1 MALAQEFDW
10 FTYVPTV
17 SRPWEDPEWRGERG
31 RVEDVMR
38 KYADAAGM
46 RPGYGGV
53 FLCGHPG
60 MISGARAIMRR
71 AGFDNKAIREEQ
83 YWPD

>member
-1 MALAQEFDW
+1 
-10 FTYVPTV
+10 
-17 SRPWEDPEWRGERG
+17 
-31 RVEDVMR
+31 MR
-38 KYADAAGM
+38 KYADQAGM
-46 RPGYGGV
+46 RPGNGGI

>member
-1 MALAQEFDW
+1 MGAANGEGLRTSCAS
-10 FTYVPTV
+10 TPTL
-17 SRPWEDPEWRGERG
+17 
-31 RVEDVMR
+31 
-38 KYADAAGM
+38 AGM
-46 RPGYGGV
+46 RPGNGGV

-71 AGFDNKAIREEQ
+71 AGFDDKAIREEQ

>member
-1 MALAQEFDW
+1 MAAASGGGSRTSCASTLTLRAC
-10 FTYVPTV
+10 VP
-17 SRPWEDPEWRGERG
+17 GN
-31 RVEDVMR
+31 
-38 KYADAAGM
+38 
-46 RPGYGGV
+46 GGV

-71 AGFDNKAIREEQ
+71 AGFDDKAIREEQ

>member
-1 MALAQEFDW
+1 
-10 FTYVPTV
+10 
-17 SRPWEDPEWRGERG
+17 
-31 RVEDVMR
+31 
-38 KYADAAGM
+38 
-46 RPGYGGV
+46 
-53 FLCGHPG
+53 